1 MKPWK
6 EIQCFFSCGARGSKL
21 SRMKE
26 KLPPL
31 NIHISRPPPPV
42 EIDKNCPNLPQEVR
56 DVVKSKSVL
65 RIWFFYGFAKT
76 GSKFKLDLET
86 KDKGWNSFIMLET
99 QRIFVLPR
107 SKCLN

>member
-1 MKPWK
+1 M
-6 EIQCFFSCGARGSKL
+6 SVASSARDSKL
-21 SRMKE
+21 SRMKK

-31 NIHISRPPPPV
+31 NMHISRPPPPV

-65 RIWFFYGFAKT
+65 RIWFYYGSGKT
-76 GSKFKLDLET
+76 GSKFKIDLET
-86 KDKGWNSFIMLET
+86 KDKEWNSFIMLET

-107 SKCLN
+107 SKSLN

>member
-1 MKPWK
+1 M
-6 EIQCFFSCGARGSKL
+6 SAASSARDSKL
-21 SRMKE
+21 SRRMEK

-31 NIHISRPPPPV
+31 NMHISRPPPV

-65 RIWFFYGFAKT
+65 RIWFYYGSGKT
-76 GSKFKLDLET
+76 GSKFKIDLDT
-86 KDKGWNSFIMLET
+86 KDKERNSFIMLET

-107 SKCLN
+107 SKSLN